1 MANQYL
7 NDKVKVVRWRMKRE
21 PFHFKDEF
29 RLIPLWYKNL
39 LWVLYALALVVFEL
53 INYFAR
59 PMSPDVPFPLSALA
73 MAGIVTGVWI
83 GASCLL
89 LLFCYIY
96 YDAKRREM
104 RAVAWLLLAI
114 FVPDL
119 IGVILYFLLRDP
131 LPYRCPQCGAEANPR
146 FNFCPQCKYD
156 LQEAPPAC
164 PQCKREVRPD
174 HRYCPYCGRDLAPSP
189 SGPVTSPAP
198 GAPT

>member
-1 MANQYL
+1 MANQYI
-7 NDKVKVVRWRMKRE
+7 NDQVRAIRWRMKRE

-29 RLIPLWYKNL
+29 RLIPRGYKKL
-39 LWVLYALALVVFEL
+39 LWVLYALALVVFEA
-53 INYFAR
+53 INYLAQ
-59 PMSPDVPFPLSALA
+59 PMSPDVRFPLSALA

-83 GASCLL
+83 GAACLL

-114 FVPDL
+114 LVPDL

-146 FNFCPQCKYD
+146 FNFCPQCKCD
-156 LQEAPPAC
+156 LQEASPAC
-164 PQCKREVRPD
+164 PQCKREVHPD
-174 HRYCPYCGRDLAPSP
+174 HRYCPYCGYSLAASA

-198 GAPT
+198 GAPA